1 MLNQKIKKGQLNRK
15 RTEKTKIKG
24 GIDRDRDP
32 GLAQDQDPKK
42 GVDKVVSNNRDM
54 AKLIMEMVK
63 IKQRKF
69 YRKNREKRKYNKTL
83 MIKRI
88 ENKLIL
94 IVISTLHNLTNLIG
108 KRTSRYLNNKNR
120 VKDNKQFQKRR
131 Q

>member
-1 MLNQKIKKGQLNRK
+1 
-15 RTEKTKIKG
+15 
-24 GIDRDRDP
+24 
-32 GLAQDQDPKK
+32 
-42 GVDKVVSNNRDM
+42 M

-69 YRKNREKRKYNKTL
+69 YRKNREKKKYNKTL